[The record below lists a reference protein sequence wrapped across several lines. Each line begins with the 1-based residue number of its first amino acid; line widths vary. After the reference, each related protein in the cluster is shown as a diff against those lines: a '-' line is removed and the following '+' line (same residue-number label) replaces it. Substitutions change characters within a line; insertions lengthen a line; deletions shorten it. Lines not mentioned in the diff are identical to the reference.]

1 MDNISEIIESAVV
14 EKDSK
19 RYMYCAKAYEI
30 FEKHGIPLIEI
41 GKYCNQNK
49 IKIAKCQLGCFG
61 H

>member
-41 GKYCNQNK
+41 GKYCNQN
-49 IKIAKCQLGCFG
+49 
-61 H
+61 